1 MNLYKEAD
9 TSSFEKKIHHYPNR
23 NALLLNLHLPNPL
36 SLGGRLAKESPASE
50 QSRVPELDTTFRFFQ
65 L

>member
-50 QSRVPELDTTFRFFQ
+50 QS
-65 L
+65 